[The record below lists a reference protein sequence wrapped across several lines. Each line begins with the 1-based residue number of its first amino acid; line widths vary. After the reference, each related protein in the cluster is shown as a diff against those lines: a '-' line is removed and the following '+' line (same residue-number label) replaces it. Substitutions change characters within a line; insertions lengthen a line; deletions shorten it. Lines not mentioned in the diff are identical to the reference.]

1 MKPALLV
8 VIALVLAACV
18 NAATATPT
26 PDPLDAGRR
35 FVGVD
40 IGDARFTAILSDTP
54 EPRAV
59 GLSGREALGRGR
71 AMWFDLGVARP
82 VRFWMKEMRF
92 AIDIVWVS
100 EALVVV
106 DVTRDAP
113 VPDAGTTEADLPRYS
128 PEGDA
133 LVRYVL
139 EIAAGQ
145 ALRLGIQRGD
155 AVTVSP

>member
-1 MKPALLV
+1 
-8 VIALVLAACV
+8 
-18 NAATATPT
+18 
-26 PDPLDAGRR
+26 
-35 FVGVD
+35 
-40 IGDARFTAILSDTP
+40 
-54 EPRAV
+54 
-59 GLSGREALGRGR
+59 
-71 AMWFDLGVARP
+71 
-82 VRFWMKEMRF
+82 
-92 AIDIVWVS
+92 WVS

-113 VPDAGTTEADLPRYS
+113 VPDADTAEADLPRYN

-139 EIAAGQ
+139 EIDAGE